1 MKLKAFWDQ
10 LVGVLLMIPKAK
22 VTGGELDTSLP
33 IRQLGLALLGS
44 PARKRLALS
53 GITPELLQLGVTTDV
68 FHACLLGGW
77 TRCLLC
83 CRPFMSILTKSYHL
97 CPSDQ
102 INQDEPRLFKL
113 TRRVAEELLLL
124 SIFAPLMTVDLSVQ
138 VDDTAYATDSSDAKG
153 AYFARHVGCEVSRA
167 LWRSGRKRGGFAR
180 MLNRKEALIRKIDEM
195 KEEHL
200 FPLGIASCAER
211 LSPEKPRAHCFHFLE
226 ICGGSG
232 KISKAL
238 DKRAGLWG
246 QCWTWVH
253 CPSTT

>member
-1 MKLKAFWDQ
+1 
-10 LVGVLLMIPKAK
+10 
-22 VTGGELDTSLP
+22 
-33 IRQLGLALLGS
+33 
-44 PARKRLALS
+44 
-53 GITPELLQLGVTTDV
+53 
-68 FHACLLGGW
+68 
-77 TRCLLC
+77 
-83 CRPFMSILTKSYHL
+83 
-97 CPSDQ
+97 
-102 INQDEPRLFKL
+102 
-113 TRRVAEELLLL
+113 
-124 SIFAPLMTVDLSVQ
+124 
-138 VDDTAYATDSSDAKG
+138 
-153 AYFARHVGCEVSRA
+153 
-167 LWRSGRKRGGFAR
+167 